1 MDTGEARNAAVHLR
15 YTTVP
20 VLAAPAMSAPVMAT
34 LATGDAFE
42 VTCQTGGFYAVTL
55 PDGRSGFV
63 FARNLAGP
71 GLPAKPAA
79 MPAAPASEPRT
90 GLRKWLAS
98 WLRLVTGRGV

>member
-1 MDTGEARNAAVHLR
+1 MGEASNAAVHLR

-34 LATGDAFE
+34 LAEGDAFE
-42 VTCQTGGFYAVTL
+42 VTHQTGGFYAVTL

-71 GLPAKPAA
+71 GLPAE
-79 MPAAPASEPRT
+79 PAAPTASSPSEPQT
-90 GLRKWLAS
+90 GLRQWLAS